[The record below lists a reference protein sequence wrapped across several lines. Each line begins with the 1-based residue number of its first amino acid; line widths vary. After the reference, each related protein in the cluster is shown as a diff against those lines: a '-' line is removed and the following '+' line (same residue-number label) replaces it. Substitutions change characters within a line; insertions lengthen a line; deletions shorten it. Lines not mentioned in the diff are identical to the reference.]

1 MKTLK
6 GVPGLSWQDG
16 EMNTFMAALQHSLEF
31 LGEGYPYAALMGLSG
46 AAFLLQIHRTGPCP
60 SGPDA
65 ACGFDSAGHIL
76 NLLRIDHRYLQA
88 SDGVKTIRSA
98 VKESL
103 DAGRPV
109 IAIDLIKVSDWG
121 LIVGYDAK
129 GTYQVLTF
137 YNEHKNKAQ
146 PAEKTPWA
154 VYLLGEK
161 LGPVNRDQAEMNS
174 LFLLK
179 NLLENRSYGP
189 YYTGQA
195 GFESWL
201 ERLENIGRFLA
212 GTGEKRQEYLI
223 GNYWNYISLI
233 DARRA
238 GRTYLQEEIRYRRF
252 DNSAVYRKMGDLFGR
267 EVEALSRYHIV
278 PPFQDEG
285 RNMLEAENVQQ
296 QIEALQQ
303 AAELEKKVLKL
314 WDRLAI

>member
-1 MKTLK
+1 MKILT
-6 GVPGLSWQDG
+6 GVPGLSWQDS
-16 EMNTFMAALQHSLEF
+16 EMNTFLAALQRALEF
-31 LGEGYPYAALMGLSG
+31 LGEDYPYATLMGLSG
-46 AAFLLQIHRTGPCP
+46 AAFRLQIHRTGPCP

-65 ACGFDSAGHIL
+65 SCGFDSAGHIL
-76 NLLRIDHRYLQA
+76 KLLRIDHRCLQA
-88 SDGVKTIRSA
+88 SDGDKTIRSA
-98 VKESL
+98 VKENI
-103 DAGRPV
+103 DAGRPA
-109 IAIDLIKVSDWG
+109 IASDLIKIPDWG

-146 PAEKTPWA
+146 PAEKAPWT
-154 VYLLGEK
+154 VYSLGEK
-161 LGPVNRDQAEMNS
+161 LGPVNRDQAELSS

-189 YYTGQA
+189 YHTGQA
-195 GFESWL
+195 GFETWI

-212 GTGEKRQEYLI
+212 GTGEKRQEYLV
-223 GNYWNYISLI
+223 GNYWNFISLI

-252 DNSAVYRKMGDLFGR
+252 DNSAVYRKMGDLFDQ
-267 EVEALSRYHIV
+267 EVEALSGYHIP

-285 RNMLEAENVQQ
+285 RSMLEEDNVRQ

-303 AAELEKKVLKL
+303 AAELEEKVLKL
-314 WDRLAI
+314 WERLQI